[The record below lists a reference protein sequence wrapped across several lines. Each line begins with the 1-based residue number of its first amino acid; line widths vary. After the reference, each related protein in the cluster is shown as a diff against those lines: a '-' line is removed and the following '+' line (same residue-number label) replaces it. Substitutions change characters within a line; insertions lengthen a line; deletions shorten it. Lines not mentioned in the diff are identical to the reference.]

1 MSKTLTLT
9 ETELIKLIEDTARE
23 HLLEREKKTDK
34 NFDTKV
40 RKVARRYGKLFEK
53 FSKSSDAIKFNAWK
67 NETINLKN
75 QGYSDNILGEA
86 LTIHTSLLTEIEL
99 VSGGGSWIREGIWKW
114 ILGFMGIKD
123 PALQKAIAIPLGN
136 VGFFDLPKLLNCD
149 YLVGVLSEGVIEYLL
164 DVGVTM
170 VVPGE
175 PGMMTNGIRNV
186 VAKTI
191 EGTEMK
197 QNIETQLRQ
206 MVCGKLGEKKAKVED
221 VMSDEK
227 TKTKTKTKKGD
238 DWRSKAMGF
247 VKDELTKGNQNKT
260 GGSKEWYDD
269 IVQSVMAGI
278 TK

>member
-1 MSKTLTLT
+1 
-9 ETELIKLIEDTARE
+9 
-23 HLLEREKKTDK
+23 
-34 NFDTKV
+34 
-40 RKVARRYGKLFEK
+40 
-53 FSKSSDAIKFNAWK
+53 
-67 NETINLKN
+67 
-75 QGYSDNILGEA
+75 
-86 LTIHTSLLTEIEL
+86 
-99 VSGGGSWIREGIWKW
+99 
-114 ILGFMGIKD
+114 MGIKD

-221 VMSDEK
+221 VMNDEK
-227 TKTKTKTKKGD
+227 TKNKTKTKKGD

-247 VKDELTKGNQNKT
+247 VKDELSKGNQNKS

-278 TK
+278 AK